1 MRFGP
6 RALRLAQ
13 APVTGSVIQER
24 RRLSGRIAE
33 TAFDLNINRFKSS
46 VLALDAA
53 VSQGF

>member
-1 MRFGP
+1 M
-6 RALRLAQ
+6 
-13 APVTGSVIQER
+13 TGSVIQER
-24 RRLSGRIAE
+24 RRMSGRIGE